1 MASEKKMC
9 QIRDMYEANKGKD
22 GVTISKICK
31 QSGVPIA
38 EYVEWL
44 TVQTKPKLIPV
55 EVVEQKQTTI
65 PAQTEILIKA
75 DLVLPNGLNLRH
87 ESISLNEL
95 KSLVEK
101 IAVLC

>member
-1 MASEKKMC
+1 MC

-44 TVQTKPKLIPV
+44 TVQTKPKLVPV
-55 EVVEQKQTTI
+55 EVVEQEQTTI
-65 PAQTEILIKA
+65 PAQTEISVKA

>member
-9 QIRDMYEANKGKD
+9 QIRDAYEANKGKE

-44 TVQTKPKLIPV
+44 TLQAKPKLVPV
-55 EVVEQKQTTI
+55 EVIGQKQTPS
-65 PAQTEILIKA
+65 PARTEISIKA
-75 DLVLPNGLNLRH
+75 NLVLPNGLNLRH
-87 ESISLNEL
+87 ESISLSEL
-95 KSLVEK
+95 KNLVDK

>member
-38 EYVEWL
+38 EYVE
-44 TVQTKPKLIPV
+44 
-55 EVVEQKQTTI
+55 
-65 PAQTEILIKA
+65 
-75 DLVLPNGLNLRH
+75 
-87 ESISLNEL
+87 
-95 KSLVEK
+95 
-101 IAVLC
+101 

>member
-1 MASEKKMC
+1 MC
-9 QIRDMYEANKGKD
+9 QIHDAYEANKGKE
-22 GVTISKICK
+22 GITISKICK

-38 EYVEWL
+38 EYVDWL
-44 TVQTKPKLIPV
+44 TLQAKPKLIPI
-55 EVVEQKQTTI
+55 EVVEQEQTTI

-87 ESISLNEL
+87 ESICLSEL
-95 KSLVEK
+95 RNLIDK

>member
-1 MASEKKMC
+1 M
-9 QIRDMYEANKGKD
+9 GKE

-38 EYVEWL
+38 EYVDWL
-44 TVQTKPKLIPV
+44 TLQAKPKLVPV
-55 EVVEQKQTTI
+55 EIVEHEQTPVPTR
-65 PAQTEILIKA
+65 TEISIKA

-87 ESISLNEL
+87 ESICLSEL
-95 KSLVEK
+95 RNLIDK

>member
-9 QIRDMYEANKGKD
+9 QIRDTYEANKGKE

-38 EYVEWL
+38 EYVDWL
-44 TVQTKPKLIPV
+44 TLQAKPKLVPV
-55 EVVEQKQTTI
+55 EIVEHEQT
-65 PAQTEILIKA
+65 PAPARTEISIKA

-87 ESISLNEL
+87 ES
-95 KSLVEK
+95 
-101 IAVLC
+101 VLPV

>member
-9 QIRDMYEANKGKD
+9 QIRDMYEANKGKE

-38 EYVEWL
+38 EYVDWL
-44 TVQTKPKLIPV
+44 TLQAKPKLVPV
-55 EVVEQKQTTI
+55 EIVEHEQT
-65 PAQTEILIKA
+65 PAPARTEISIKA

-87 ESISLNEL
+87 ESICLSELRSLID
-95 KSLVEK
+95 K

>member
-22 GVTISKICK
+22 GVTISKIWK

-44 TVQTKPKLIPV
+44 TVQTKPKLVLV
-55 EVVEQKQTTI
+55 EVVEQEQTTI
-65 PAQTEILIKA
+65 PAQTEISVKA

>member
-9 QIRDMYEANKGKD
+9 QIRDAYEANKDKE

-44 TVQTKPKLIPV
+44 TLQAKPKLVPV
-55 EVVEQKQTTI
+55 DEKGAKVYAEWLGR
-65 PAQTEILIKA
+65 PSEIYR
-75 DLVLPNGLNLRH
+75 GWQLRY
-87 ESISLNEL
+87 
-95 KSLVEK
+95 
-101 IAVLC
+101 